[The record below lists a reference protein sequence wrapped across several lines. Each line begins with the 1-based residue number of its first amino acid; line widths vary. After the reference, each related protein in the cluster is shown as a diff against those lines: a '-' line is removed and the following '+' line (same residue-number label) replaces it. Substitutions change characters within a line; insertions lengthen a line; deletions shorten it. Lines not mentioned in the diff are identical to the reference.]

1 MFLCLDKCD
10 SLSFTAMSPISSFS
24 SSIILCLCQRWT
36 DTYLFVHGNPSVRKF
51 AILKKNFF
59 ILKENSTGYCWSIR
73 VLAFIYS
80 HASSPSLMQWWS
92 SGHCQTFF
100 PTIRVRILQFFW
112 IKIPWKR
119 TIINEKRSFS
129 EISLLTHFIC
139 TGQGGRDKWYIV
151 NLPPKCFIFKKYQT
165 QFKVD
170 IWQHLVLA

>member
-24 SSIILCLCQRWT
+24 SSIILRLCQRWT

-80 HASSPSLMQWWS
+80 HASSPSL
-92 SGHCQTFF
+92 
-100 PTIRVRILQFFW
+100 
-112 IKIPWKR
+112 
-119 TIINEKRSFS
+119 
-129 EISLLTHFIC
+129 
-139 TGQGGRDKWYIV
+139 
-151 NLPPKCFIFKKYQT
+151 IFKTNWFPHFNLSVFCFYPTTEKLFLVNKNIKST
-165 QFKVD
+165 FKVNTSFKFK
-170 IWQHLVLA
+170 